1 MDMILS
7 KFWETVE
14 DREARGVTVCGVT
27 KSQTWLQREGEG
39 ETYYMELAHVVVQAE
54 KSHDLQ
60 WQAGDPGEA
69 MLGRYSR
76 YRTQV

>member
-1 MDMILS
+1 
-7 KFWETVE
+7 
-14 DREARGVTVCGVT
+14 
-27 KSQTWLQREGEG
+27 
-39 ETYYMELAHVVVQAE
+39 MELAHVVVQAE

>member
-1 MDMILS
+1 
-7 KFWETVE
+7 
-14 DREARGVTVCGVT
+14 
-27 KSQTWLQREGEG
+27 
-39 ETYYMELAHVVVQAE
+39 MELAHVVVQAE

-60 WQAGDPGEA
+60 RQAGDPGEA